1 MHQVYDSDRL
11 RVKYQIPK
19 LLSFKNQQ
27 PQWKKGFLGSL
38 SRLPENKQE
47 KYYTDLK
54 EYMYLIRDRIERAE
68 STKQSGKEGQ

>member
-11 RVKYQIPK
+11 RVKYLIPE

-27 PQWKKGFLGSL
+27 PQWKKGLLGSL

-47 KYYTDLK
+47 K
-54 EYMYLIRDRIERAE
+54 
-68 STKQSGKEGQ
+68 

>member
-11 RVKYQIPK
+11 RVKYQIPE

-38 SRLPENKQE
+38 SSCSREQARKMKNITLTLRN
-47 KYYTDLK
+47 
-54 EYMYLIRDRIERAE
+54 ICI
-68 STKQSGKEGQ
+68 

>member
-38 SRLPENKQE
+38 SQLPENKQE
-47 KYYTDLK
+47 K
-54 EYMYLIRDRIERAE
+54 
-68 STKQSGKEGQ
+68 